1 MPATMWDLALA
12 CTICRSMPKRP
23 WLRVTVCPERDA
35 LHGPFLRRSMCCTT
49 AARAECSRSA
59 ENEQLDRLRTR
70 LNGAFDLFV

>member
-1 MPATMWDLALA
+1 VPATMWDLALA

-35 LHGPFLRRSMCCTT
+35 LHGPFLKALNVLHYRRTCRMQPL
-49 AARAECSRSA
+49 SR
-59 ENEQLDRLRTR
+59 NEQLDRLRTR